1 MLDLADS
8 YAACRRVHR
17 EHGRSYYLATR
28 LLPAAKRPHVHALYA
43 FTRWADEIVDAAGV
57 AEREQRLEEWGTALA
72 AALGGGEVTDPLL
85 PAVCD
90 TVRTYR
96 LDLDDI
102 DAFLRSMATDLKV
115 TNYATY
121 DDLLAYM
128 EGSAAAIGTMMVPIL
143 GLVPGADRA
152 VARESA
158 RQLGFAFQLTNFIR
172 DVREDLDRG
181 RIYLPEEDLDRFG
194 VTVNMLYGDALDAAT
209 SMPVRELVRFESG
222 RARAHY
228 AAALPG
234 LRMLEPRSQLCI
246 RAAYLLYEEILN
258 EVARIGHDVMRHR
271 AVVSTAKRLGL
282 LTHAVSGPRF
292 AAYLRQQRA

>member
-1 MLDLADS
+1 VLELADS

-43 FTRWADEIVDAAGV
+43 FTRWADEIVDAAEV
-57 AEREQRLEEWGTALA
+57 TEREQRLEEWGTAFA

-85 PAVCD
+85 PAVCH
-90 TVRTYR
+90 TVRTYD
-96 LDLDDI
+96 LDLNDVDL
-102 DAFLRSMATDLKV
+102 FLRSMATDLKV

-121 DDLLAYM
+121 DDLLGYM
-128 EGSAAAIGTMMVPIL
+128 KGSAAAIGTMMLPIL
-143 GLVPGADRA
+143 GVVPGADRCI
-152 VARESA
+152 AREA
-158 RQLGFAFQLTNFIR
+158 AQQLGFAFQLTNFIR

-194 VTVNMLYGDALDAAT
+194 VTVDMLHGDAVDERT
-209 SMPVRELVRFESG
+209 SKPVRELVGFESR

-234 LRMLEPRSQLCI
+234 LHLLEPRSRLCI
-246 RAAYLLYEEILN
+246 RAAYLIYREILE
-258 EVARIGHDVMRHR
+258 EVARNGHDVMRRR
-271 AVVSTAKRLGL
+271 AVVSRGRRLAL
-282 LTHAVSGPRF
+282 LRYASSSRRF
-292 AAYLRQQRA
+292 AAYLRGHRP